1 MPRALDALDDN
12 KQRDARSRTPT
23 TMRLRSLV
31 SLRSRD
37 LSPLLFAV
45 PNGGRRDH
53 ITGARLKAE
62 GVVAGVADL
71 LLLVPSQQHHALCIE
86 MKTVKGRQSPAQK
99 EWQQHAETHGYR
111 YEVVRDFETFER
123 VVSEHLKNNE

>member
-1 MPRALDALDDN
+1 MPGTITNNAMQDPEHQLQCACVRWFRYAHA
-12 KQRDARSRTPT
+12 
-23 TMRLRSLV
+23 
-31 SLRSRD
+31 D

-71 LLLVPSQQHHALCIE
+71 LLLVPSRQHHALCIE
-86 MKTVKGRQSPAQK
+86 MKTAKGRQSPAQK
-99 EWQQHAETHGYR
+99 EWQQHAEAHGYR

-123 VVSEHLKNNE
+123 VVSEHLKNIE

>member
-1 MPRALDALDDN
+1 
-12 KQRDARSRTPT
+12 
-23 TMRLRSLV
+23 MRGATANNAMQDPEHQLQCACVRWF
-31 SLRSRD
+31 RYAHAD

-86 MKTVKGRQSPAQK
+86 MKTAKGRQSPAQK
-99 EWQQHAETHGYR
+99 EWQQHAEAHGYR
-111 YEVVRDFETFER
+111 YEVVRDFDTFER
-123 VVSEHLKNNE
+123 VVCEHLKNNE